1 MLDDFGGFLIGLI
14 VSLPGV
20 IIAMVIHEWAH
31 ARVAY
36 ALGDYTPKLEGRL
49 TLNPAAHVDIF
60 GLLMLFLVHF
70 GWAKPVQININNF
83 SNPRRDDILVSVAG
97 PAANLIMA
105 FLSMVVWVMLLKF
118 GVQLSE
124 GATSVLRLITIINI
138 NFAIFNMLPIPPLD
152 GSHILRNLL
161 PYELAYKYAQ
171 IERYSLIILI
181 VLLMFPTALNYVF
194 IPLQR
199 LILGIFNAII
209 GIFV

>member
-1 MLDDFGGFLIGLI
+1 MFDDFGGYLIHLI
-14 VSLPGV
+14 VSVPGI

-36 ALGDYTPKLEGRL
+36 ALGDYTPKLDGRL
-49 TLNPAAHVDIF
+49 TLNPVAHVDIF

-70 GWAKPVQININNF
+70 GWAKPVRINANNF

-105 FLSMVVWVMLLKF
+105 FFAMVVWVLLLRF
-118 GVQLSE
+118 DIQMSE
-124 GATSVLRLITIINI
+124 GAASVLQLIIMLNI

-161 PYELAYKYAQ
+161 PYELAYRFAQ
-171 IERYSLIILI
+171 IERYGFIILI
-181 VLLMFPTALNYVF
+181 ICLMTPILGYVF
-194 IPLQR
+194 LPLQR
-199 LILGIFNAII
+199 WILGIFNAII
-209 GIFV
+209 GIFL